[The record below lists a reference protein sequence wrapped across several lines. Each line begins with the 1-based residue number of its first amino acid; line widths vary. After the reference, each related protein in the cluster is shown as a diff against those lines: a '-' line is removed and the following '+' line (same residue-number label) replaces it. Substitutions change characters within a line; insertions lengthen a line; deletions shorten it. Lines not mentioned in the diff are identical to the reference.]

1 MLTITGKTV
10 HEHWKEYRNPR
21 KPKSENGD
29 FRKMAGVIFL
39 QLRSLRLTD
48 KTVLDLSTY
57 VRRKYN
63 TGKKNYMRVKRLE
76 LTELKL
82 LLYHLC

>member
-1 MLTITGKTV
+1 
-10 HEHWKEYRNPR
+10 
-21 KPKSENGD
+21 
-29 FRKMAGVIFL
+29 MAGVIFL

-48 KTVLDLSTY
+48 KTVLDFPTY